1 MCVRMPRPSC
11 PHPSIPRQ
19 VPRLPDGRFPEV
31 PLLCSCTPW
40 QMPPTHTRI
49 LGTAVL
55 LGGRW
60 WRGVQVGHLL
70 FHLKSPS

>member
-40 QMPPTHTRI
+40 QMPPHTHAFWAQ
-49 LGTAVL
+49 LCCWEAV
-55 LGGRW
+55 GGEGYRL
-60 WRGVQVGHLL
+60 VT
-70 FHLKSPS
+70 FCSI